1 LNNPFSG
8 PSSTMPANRMRIVSL
23 LPAATEIC
31 FALGLGDDV
40 VGVSPECDFPSA
52 VREKPIVSHA
62 LLQYEG
68 KTSGETSR
76 MVGDR
81 IESGEALYQV
91 DESALRSSGPDL
103 ILTQGLCDVCAPTL
117 GDVEDVARRLPWTP
131 AIESLDPHGLE
142 DMLQDI
148 LRVGRACGI
157 EARAVEVV
165 AALRER
171 MDRVAERTSTSLV
184 RPKTVCLEWLD
195 PLFLGGH
202 WVPEMVGLAG
212 GIDVLGRA
220 GEKSRRVER
229 HEVVMASPDVAVL
242 MPCGFDLDRT
252 RKEAFVVT
260 GTRWWA
266 ELPAARANR
275 TWIVDG
281 SGYFNRPGPRL
292 VDGLEILA
300 HIVQPDLFPKPAE
313 AVAARV
319 S

>member
-1 LNNPFSG
+1 MRAIWTSRLVPLEDPPWTTLLAVRPLLWRGNP
-8 PSSTMPANRMRIVSL
+8 MRIVSL

-40 VGVSPECDFPSA
+40 VGVSPECDFPGA
-52 VREKPIVSHA
+52 AREKPIVSHA
-62 LLQYEG
+62 LLKYEG
-68 KTSGETSR
+68 KPSDETSR

-117 GDVEDVARRLPWTP
+117 GDVEDVARRLPRTP

-148 LRVGRACGI
+148 LRVGHACAI

-171 MDRVAERTSTSLV
+171 IDRVAERASTGFV

-202 WVPEMVGLAG
+202 RGPGMVRLAG
-212 GIDVLGRA
+212 GAAVPGLA

-229 HEVVMASPDVAVL
+229 HEVGTGLPDVAGV
-242 MPCGFDLDRT
+242 MPCGLDVGRT
-252 RKEAFVVT
+252 REKVPLVT
-260 GTRWWA
+260 
-266 ELPAARANR
+266 
-275 TWIVDG
+275 
-281 SGYFNRPGPRL
+281 
-292 VDGLEILA
+292 
-300 HIVQPDLFPKPAE
+300 
-313 AVAARV
+313 
-319 S
+319 

>member
-1 LNNPFSG
+1 
-8 PSSTMPANRMRIVSL
+8 MRIVSL

-40 VGVSPECDFPSA
+40 VGVSRECDFPGA
-52 VREKPIVSHA
+52 AREKPIVSYA
-62 LLQYEG
+62 LLEYEG

-76 MVGDR
+76 MVGGR

-91 DESALRSSGPDL
+91 DESALLSSGPDL

-117 GDVEDVARRLPWTP
+117 GDVEDVARRLPWRP
-131 AIESLDPHGLE
+131 VIESLDPHRLE

-148 LRVGRACGI
+148 LRVGRACAI

-171 MDRVAERTSTSLV
+171 IDRVAERASTALV

-212 GIDVLGRA
+212 GVNVLSRA
-220 GEKSRRVER
+220 GDKSRRVER
-229 HEVVMASPDVAVL
+229 HEVVTASPDVAVL

-252 RKEAFVVT
+252 RKEASVVT
-260 GTRWWA
+260 GTRWWTD
-266 ELPAARANR
+266 LPAARADR
-275 TWIVDG
+275 AWIVDG
-281 SGYFNRPGPRL
+281 SSYFNRPGPRL

-300 HIVQPDLFPKPAE
+300 HILHPDLFPKPSD

>member
-1 LNNPFSG
+1 
-8 PSSTMPANRMRIVSL
+8 MRIVSL

-40 VGVSPECDFPSA
+40 VGVSPECDFPSG

-62 LLQYEG
+62 LLQYDG
-68 KTSGETSR
+68 MTSGETSR
-76 MVGDR
+76 VVGDR

-91 DESALRSSGPDL
+91 DESALRSAGPDL

-117 GDVEDVARRLPWTP
+117 GDVEDVARRLPGTP

-142 DMLQDI
+142 GMLEDI

-157 EARAVEVV
+157 KGRAVEVV

-171 MDRVAERTSTSLV
+171 IDRVAERASTSLV

>member
-1 LNNPFSG
+1 
-8 PSSTMPANRMRIVSL
+8 MRVVSL
-23 LPAATEIC
+23 LPAATENC
-31 FALGLGDDV
+31 FALGPCDEVG
-40 VGVSPECDFPSA
+40 GVSPGRDFPRA
-52 VREKPIVSHA
+52 AREKPIVSHA

-68 KTSGETSR
+68 KTRGETSR

-81 IESGEALYQV
+81 IESGDALYQV

-103 ILTQGLCDVCAPTL
+103 ILTQGICDVCAPTL

-131 AIESLDPHGLE
+131 AIQSLDPHRLE

-157 EARAVEVV
+157 GARAVEVV

-171 MDRVAERTSTSLV
+171 IDRVTERASTALV
-184 RPKTVCLEWLD
+184 RPKTLCLEWLD

-202 WVPEMVGLAG
+202 WVPEMIGLAG
-212 GIDVLGRA
+212 GVDVLGRA
-220 GEKSRRVER
+220 GEKSRRAER
-229 HEVVMASPDVAVL
+229 REVVVASPDVAGL

-252 RKEAFVVT
+252 RKESSIVT
-260 GTRWWA
+260 GTRWWTD
-266 ELPAARANR
+266 LPAARAGR

-300 HIVQPDLFPKPAE
+300 HILHPDLFPKPSD

>member
-1 LNNPFSG
+1 
-8 PSSTMPANRMRIVSL
+8 MRIVSL

-40 VGVSPECDFPSA
+40 VGVSPECDFPRA
-52 VREKPIVSHA
+52 AREKPVVSHS

-68 KTSGETSR
+68 KTSGDTSR
-76 MVGDR
+76 IVGER
-81 IESGEALYQV
+81 LESGGALYQV

-117 GDVEDVARRLPWTP
+117 GDVEGVAKRLPRTP
-131 AIESLDPHGLE
+131 TIESLDPHRLE
-142 DMLQDI
+142 DTLQDI

-165 AALRER
+165 AGLRER
-171 MDRVAERTSTSLV
+171 IDRVAERASTSLV
-184 RPKTVCLEWLD
+184 HPKTVCLEWLD

-202 WVPEMVGLAG
+202 WVPEMVALAG
-212 GIDVLGRA
+212 GIDILGRA
-220 GEKSRRVER
+220 GEKSRRLVPS
-229 HEVVMASPDVAVL
+229 EVVRASPEVVVL

-252 RKEAFVVT
+252 RKEAPVVT
-260 GTRWWA
+260 ETRWWMD
-266 ELPAARANR
+266 LPAARAHR
-275 TWIVDG
+275 VWIVDG
-281 SGYFNRPGPRL
+281 SSYFNRPGPRL

-300 HIVQPDLFPKPAE
+300 HILQPNLFPKPPHGAT
-313 AVAARV
+313 ALRV